1 MDLESSLGRNGS
13 AVAWPGAGRTVSAGG
28 PGHRDL
34 AAAPDRKQLYRSG
47 VYRLVLVNSADC
59 NVGAL
64 EIQANSTRIW
74 RKNLP
79 ANRPQA
85 VEAGIR
91 DAKAR
96 IQTERRKDRIGFLLS
111 APMLLVWASLLL
123 CVWWLSPIIGP
134 AAWIPIGF
142 CMPVAYALAPA
153 HRQRS
158 VTARLAG
165 LTWSRN
171 DFCRGWLITGD
182 TGAGK
187 TFAVTALLHSVFQHE
202 PDWGGLCCDEK
213 GIYHETLTRMAVR
226 YGRSED
232 LILLQT
238 RPDFCENGWTPPA
251 RFNLL
256 SDPTIPWSTYAA
268 AIVDT
273 ATAVGGGTDD
283 KGFFRTQAQ
292 SHIGRAIQLFRL
304 LGRAPTLHGILLVLQ
319 HPPAL
324 RFVLQKIDAA
334 RKANDPEAAECY
346 DHFLNT
352 YLRQPAEQLGG
363 VTSTIY
369 NYLNY
374 FAHPDLVEVF
384 GAEKNTFDFGAL
396 DRGAIICL
404 AMPQKFQTERRYVT
418 TLLKLLFYNYVL
430 RRFDPRPPGARS
442 LGEDNLLICW
452 QDEAQRF
459 ITESDGNVDVIRQA
473 QATTVLATQSKL
485 AFGPAL
491 GSKEKAEVT
500 ILNLRNRII
509 FKAADR
515 ACAEGSADFIGK
527 RMIWKRSYT
536 RGRGQRSVTRNRD
549 EEYLVKPFELM
560 KLPKFTAI
568 VRHCERGHRKAQ
580 IHPVD
585 ADGRTPAWYPFW
597 RRLC

>member
-1 MDLESSLGRNGS
+1 MDLESSLGPSGS
-13 AVAWPGAGRTVSAGG
+13 EVAWPEAGRTASAGG
-28 PGHRDL
+28 PSHCDL
-34 AAAPDRKQLYRSG
+34 AAAPDRKDLYRSG
-47 VYRLVLVNSADC
+47 VYRLVLVNGANC
-59 NVGAL
+59 KAGAL
-64 EIQANSTRIW
+64 EIQANSIRIW
-74 RKNLP
+74 RKKLA
-79 ANRPQA
+79 ANSSQA

-91 DAKAR
+91 DAKTR
-96 IQTERRKDRIGFLLS
+96 IQAERRKDRLCFLLS
-111 APMLLVWASLLL
+111 PPMLLVWASLLL
-123 CVWWLSPIIGP
+123 CLWWLSPIIGP
-134 AAWIPIGF
+134 AAWVPIGL
-142 CMPVAYALAPA
+142 CLPVAYGMSPA
-153 HRQRS
+153 RRQKL
-158 VTARLAG
+158 VTARFAG

-187 TFAVTALLHSVFQHE
+187 TFAVNALLHSVFQHE
-202 PDWGGLCCDEK
+202 SDWGGLCCDEK
-213 GIYHETLTRMAVR
+213 GIYHETLTRMAAR
-226 YGRSED
+226 YGRSAD

-238 RPDFCENGWTPPA
+238 RPDFSADGWTPPA
-251 RFNLL
+251 RFNPL
-256 SDPTIPWSTYAA
+256 SDPAIPWSTYAA

-273 ATAVGGGTDD
+273 ATAVAGGNED

-304 LGRAPTLHGILLVLQ
+304 LGSAPTLHGILLVLQ

-334 RKANDPEAAECY
+334 RKANDSDAAECY

-352 YLRQPAEQLGG
+352 YLRQPPEQLGG

-374 FAHPDLVEVF
+374 FAHPDLIEVF
-384 GAEKNTFDFGAL
+384 GADKNTFDFGAL
-396 DRGAIICL
+396 DHGAIICL

-442 LGEDNLLICW
+442 LVDDNLLICW

-473 QATTVLATQSKL
+473 NATTVLATQSKL

-515 ACAEGSADFIGK
+515 ACAEASADFIGK
-527 RMIWKRSYT
+527 RMVWKRSYT
-536 RGRGQRSVTRNRD
+536 RGKGQRSVTRNRD

-568 VRHCERGHRKAQ
+568 VRHCEKGHRKAR

-585 ADGRTPAWYPFW
+585 ADGRTPAWYRFW
-597 RRLC
+597 RRLF